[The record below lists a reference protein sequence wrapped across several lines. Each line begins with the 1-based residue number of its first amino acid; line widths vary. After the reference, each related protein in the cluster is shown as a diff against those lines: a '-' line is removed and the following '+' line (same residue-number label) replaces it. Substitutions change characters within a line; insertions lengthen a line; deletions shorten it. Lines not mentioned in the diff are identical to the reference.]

1 MQATFVGVGEA
12 FDETLPN
19 TSLFLAGV
27 CGEDRKTILMDCG
40 FTAAAAFFACQA
52 IPGPDREQ
60 GPDAVWISHFHGDH
74 FFGLPY
80 LLARLHEA
88 GRECPLLLVGG
99 EGVEDKVTSAVRLA
113 YPNLLEKLAYPLR
126 FASVAPGEAFS
137 MCGFSARTALTG
149 HGAPC
154 LALRLETPL
163 GALYFGGDGAPTEA
177 CRELAN
183 GCVLIVQ
190 EAYGVEA
197 GPPGHCSVA
206 EAIALGE
213 TAVRDGALA
222 LVHIRRDVRRT
233 RTEAIQT
240 RLSAAGVRAFLPE
253 PGAIFMAENGGWRI
267 RNQREALPMEES
279 PITR

>member
-1 MQATFVGVGEA
+1 MRVTFVGVGEA
-12 FDETLPN
+12 FDERLPN

-27 CGEDRKTILMDCG
+27 CGEGRRTVLLDCG

-80 LLARLHEA
+80 LLARLHEV
-88 GRECPLLLVGG
+88 GRERPLLLAGD
-99 EGVEDKVTSAVRLA
+99 EAVEDRVKSAVSLA
-113 YPNLLEKLAYPLR
+113 YPNLLEKLAYPLH
-126 FASVAPGEAFS
+126 FASVGPGEAFS
-137 MCGFSARTALTG
+137 ICGFPARATQTG

-154 LALRLETPL
+154 LALRLETHL
-163 GALYFGGDGAPTEA
+163 GALYYSGDGAPTEA

-183 GCVLIVQ
+183 GCALIVQ

-197 GPPGHCSVA
+197 GPPGHGPVA
-206 EAIALGE
+206 EAIGLGE
-213 TAVRDGALA
+213 TAARDGALA
-222 LVHIRRDVRRT
+222 PVHIRRDVRRA
-233 RTEAIQT
+233 RGEAIQA

-253 PGAIFMAENGGWRI
+253 PGAMFMAENGGWRI

-279 PITR
+279 PTTR